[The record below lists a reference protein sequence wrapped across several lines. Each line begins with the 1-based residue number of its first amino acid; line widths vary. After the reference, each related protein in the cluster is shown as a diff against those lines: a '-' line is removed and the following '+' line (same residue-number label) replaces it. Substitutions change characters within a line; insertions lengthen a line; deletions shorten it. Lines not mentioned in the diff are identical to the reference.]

1 MFNKNNK
8 SINRSLKLE
17 DNLNNLFTDTVA
29 LAIDAAVQRIK
40 AFNSLHCIHKDVIIV
55 QAFTEVEKEFGVDL
69 SGWKKLLLTAENSLD
84 ESLVNYGPSQIAEK
98 LSKQLNIKFTVK
110 QINKLLKEYH
120 LQYKDHSSWK
130 LTDAGKQY
138 GTIYQSGNNDVQI
151 RWKPTVVN
159 YLEDSLMNDL
169 KRSDNL

>member
-98 LSKQLNIKFTVK
+98 LTEKTGTTYTARKINILLT
-110 QINKLLKEYH
+110 KLGY
-120 LQYKDHSSWK
+120 QFRNDTGWV
-130 LTDAGKQY
+130 LTDSGKQFANAY
-138 GTIYQSGNNDVQI
+138 PYERNGHTGFQI
-151 RWKPTVVN
+151 LWDEKVLQQLP
-159 YLEDSLMNDL
+159 
-169 KRSDNL
+169 